1 MTIIS
6 NQPAATENKSDSG
19 SDSESE
25 SRPVAFL
32 DLGALHAE
40 IRQDLDAIWASTVN
54 DSAFIG
60 GPAVARFEREWAA
73 YCGTDFCVGLANGT
87 DSLELILAALKVGP
101 GDEVLVPANTFVA
114 TAEAVV
120 SVGATPVFVDVD
132 PDTLLITPHEIA
144 ANVTPKTKA
153 VMVVHLYGQIPD
165 MDAILAVTDAANLYV
180 IEDAAQAHGA
190 TFNGRTAGSFGIAA
204 SFSFYPGKNL
214 GALGDGGAV
223 VTNDE
228 ALATEIRTLSN
239 HGRGNHLLH
248 THRGRNSR
256 LDGLQASALSIKL
269 GHLDS
274 WNTRRQQVHALY
286 VDLLGKP
293 ELSGSLDLL
302 ATLPG
307 GMPVHH
313 LEVVRVNERD
323 RLREQLGDR
332 GIQSGIHYAMPC
344 HKHPAF
350 AEFDLKPL
358 PIAEKAAGRQLS
370 LPMHPTLTDAE
381 VIRVANTVLELL

>member
-1 MTIIS
+1 MTLIN
-6 NQPAATENKSDSG
+6 NQPATETAESIGTSSG
-19 SDSESE
+19 
-25 SRPVAFL
+25 PVAFL
-32 DLGALHAE
+32 DLAALHAP
-40 IRQDLDAIWASTVN
+40 IRSELDAVWHSTLQ

-73 YCGTDFCVGLANGT
+73 YCGTDFCVGLGNGT
-87 DSLELILAALKVGP
+87 DSLELTLAALKVGP

-120 SVGATPVFVDVD
+120 SVGATPVFIDVD
-132 PDTLLITPHEIA
+132 PETLLITAQGMA
-144 ANVTPKTKA
+144 ANITPKTKA

-165 MDAILAVTDAANLYV
+165 MDGIMAVANAAGLHV

-190 TFNGRTAGSFGIAA
+190 TFNGRRAGSFGVAA

-228 ALATEIRTLSN
+228 ALAAEIRTLSN
-239 HGRGNHLLH
+239 HGRGSHLLH

-256 LDGLQASALSIKL
+256 LDGLQGAALSIKL
-269 GHLDS
+269 AHLDA
-274 WNTRRQQVHALY
+274 WNKRRQEVHAIY
-286 VDLLGKP
+286 VERFDRP
-293 ELSGSLDLL
+293 ELRGSLDML

-307 GMPVHH
+307 GSPVHH
-313 LEVVRVNERD
+313 LEVIRVDDRD
-323 RLREQLGDR
+323 RMREALDNV
-332 GIQSGIHYAMPC
+332 GINTGIHYAMPC

-358 PIAEKAAGRQLS
+358 PVAEAAAVRQLS
-370 LPMHPTLTDAE
+370 IPMHPTLTSDEAH
-381 VIRVANTVLELL
+381 RVANTVLELL